1 MIRVR
6 FLVWLITLVA
16 LIAPPGLV
24 AHAASAAPSGEAAA
38 VDCPDHAPPPVP
50 CPDEGTARHAA
61 STCCP
66 LMASAVALLAPAPDL
81 ASPLATTPPAAP
93 RARSLAGRILVT
105 DPPPP
110 RS

>member
-6 FLVWLITLVA
+6 LLVWLITLVA

-24 AHAASAAPSGEAAA
+24 VHAAAAPSSGTAA
-38 VDCPDHAPPPVP
+38 VDCPDHTPPPAP
-50 CPDEGTARHAA
+50 CPDEGTASHAA
-61 STCCP
+61 RTCCP
-66 LMASAVALLAPAPDL
+66 LMASAVALLAPTPDL
-81 ASPLATTPPAAP
+81 ASPLATAPPAAP
-93 RARSLAGRILVT
+93 RARSLAGRILAT